1 MGRPYRGP
9 FNKPGPLD
17 DCDRYG
23 PAHRHGA
30 TADPLTCAVPEH
42 PDGTMFKPDATRG
55 FRFYRNDVRATAL
68 HSSNRRPAPRG
79 FSLRI
84 SHAVDRSYHQHFR
97 VRRLH
102 RPCEPSLDQRSGG
115 LIATSDE
122 MDRYVP
128 SQKHYPLVL
137 SPLFP
142 GSGRAPAPGVLL
154 LSVNSGFACGPAAG
168 VFEDC

>member
-1 MGRPYRGP
+1 MELCLSQMPRGD
-9 FNKPGPLD
+9 F
-17 DCDRYG
+17 
-23 PAHRHGA
+23 AFI
-30 TADPLTCAVPEH
+30 
-42 PDGTMFKPDATRG
+42 GTMSAPPHCTLQTGAP
-55 FRFYRNDVRATAL
+55 
-68 HSSNRRPAPRG
+68 HPRG

-102 RPCEPSLDQRSGG
+102 RPCEPSLDQLSGG